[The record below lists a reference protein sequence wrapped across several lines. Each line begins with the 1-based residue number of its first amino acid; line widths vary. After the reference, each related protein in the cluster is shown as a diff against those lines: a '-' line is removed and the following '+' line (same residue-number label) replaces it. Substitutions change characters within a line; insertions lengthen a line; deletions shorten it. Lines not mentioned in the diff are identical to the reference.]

1 MNENILSVAPDFKL
15 YRNRAVFIGAFL
27 GGPLVAGYMAAEN
40 FKNLGQP
47 EYAKRAWVI
56 AILTT
61 IVVFGVFPF
70 LPFVD
75 KILGAAVPVAY
86 CAIAD
91 TLVLRYQGEK
101 ARAHVENGGKMYST
115 WRAVWVGLIGLA
127 ILIGIIYLFTLVT
140 GTDFWS

>member
-1 MNENILSVAPDFKL
+1 MKENLLSVAPDFKL
-15 YRNRAVFIGAFL
+15 YKNRAVFIGAFL

-40 FKNLGQP
+40 FKKLGQP

-61 IVVFGVFPF
+61 IVVFGVFPSF
-70 LPFVD
+70 PFVD
-75 KILGAAVPVAY
+75 KVLGAAVPVAY

-91 TLVLRYQGEK
+91 TLVLKYQGG
-101 ARAHVENGGKMYST
+101 RAKSHIENGGKMYST
-115 WRAVWVGLIGLA
+115 WRAVWIGFVGLA
-127 ILIGIIYLFTLVT
+127 ILVGVIYLFTLVT